1 MSFTILRK
9 ILPYFRHRMVC
20 PDSEHGRQTHGYKYT
35 PGSLVLFLAFPPV
48 PELKSSI
55 AVILLY
61 LVPDRMSVE
70 LDLLHRRY
78 I

>member
-48 PELKSSI
+48 PESKS
-55 AVILLY
+55 
-61 LVPDRMSVE
+61 
-70 LDLLHRRY
+70 
-78 I
+78 